1 MYQKI
6 NVSEKLFHLGRCR
19 EPFNFGFEEIL
30 GRRVSGVRGGS
41 LPSGRPLQCR
51 IDPHGAAG
59 VSRHPPRHPDGR
71 GQKVEAPQGRREAE
85 DDRTFGGGQGSSE
98 VSSHHHNQL

>member
-1 MYQKI
+1 M
-6 NVSEKLFHLGRCR
+6 
-19 EPFNFGFEEIL
+19 
-30 GRRVSGVRGGS
+30 RGGS

-59 VSRHPPRHPDGR
+59 VPPHPPGHPDGR

-85 DDRTFGGGQGSSE
+85 DDRTLGGGQGSSE
-98 VSSHHHNQL
+98 VSSHHHKQLY